1 MRFCLILIL
10 GLSGC
15 VENSFFK
22 LGFGNNQDD
31 ENTDNSNT
39 NDPSSEP
46 SSEPSNE
53 PGNEPAEEP
62 SSEPSE
68 EPSAEPAEEPSA
80 EPSEEPSDEPG
91 SDANNPDSPEPGDLI
106 INELMIDPE
115 NTDDSIG
122 EWIEIWNRS
131 ELWLNLD
138 GLRLADEGID
148 DYAIESLDGQPLV
161 VGPDELFVICASESY
176 WENGGVN
183 CDATFYY
190 WTLGGGFGMSNSAD
204 EVLLRSADGDTIDR
218 VRYQSGFSVLG
229 EALGVDPDDATASG
243 NDDTNNWCTQF
254 GYLPQGDSGSPGQ
267 FNDQCF

>member
-131 ELWLNLD
+131 ELWLSLD

-161 VGPDELFVICASESY
+161 VGPDELFVI
-176 WENGGVN
+176 
-183 CDATFYY
+183 
-190 WTLGGGFGMSNSAD
+190 
-204 EVLLRSADGDTIDR
+204 
-218 VRYQSGFSVLG
+218 
-229 EALGVDPDDATASG
+229 
-243 NDDTNNWCTQF
+243 
-254 GYLPQGDSGSPGQ
+254 
-267 FNDQCF
+267 